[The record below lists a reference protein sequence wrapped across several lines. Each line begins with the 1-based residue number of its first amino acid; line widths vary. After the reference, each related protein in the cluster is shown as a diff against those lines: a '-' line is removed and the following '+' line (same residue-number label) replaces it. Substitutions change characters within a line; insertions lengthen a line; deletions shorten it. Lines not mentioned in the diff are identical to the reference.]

1 MLQGNCSV
9 RAGIGERNVAMILMT
24 LLICLVDGIQNVMGI
39 HLSSSHYPSAVYCQ
53 SNKQSGANISFC
65 CSVQFLPALCQRT
78 IMAHGTA
85 VLIEIHDFRA
95 F

>member
-1 MLQGNCSV
+1 MLQGNSSA
-9 RAGIGERNVAMILMT
+9 RAGIGDRNAPVVLMT
-24 LLICLVDGIQNVMGI
+24 LLICLIQDVMEI

-53 SNKQSGANISFC
+53 GNKQSGANISFC
-65 CSVQFLPALCQRT
+65 CSVQFASAVCQGT
-78 IMAHGTA
+78 IMAHRTT